1 LKRLHGKFGDFSMVA
16 SLINGPNPGS
26 IEARFTTP
34 FQAIFGDICGEI
46 VEFEAIKRR
55 NSM

>member
-1 LKRLHGKFGDFSMVA
+1 LFGKYGEFSMVA
-16 SLINGPNPGS
+16 SLINSPNPGS

-34 FQAIFGDICGEI
+34 LQAIFGDICGEL